1 MGLILQR
8 GKYLPKL
15 YFCGGRG
22 REAFYWGGSAV
33 SFPKNRQKQFVQ
45 VRFRLGCHIQF
56 YSRGYVVGVGGYT
69 WQTAVVVL
77 IKVLTDRSNPLFIF
91 AYT

>member
-33 SFPKNRQKQFVQ
+33 SFPKNRQKQSVQ
-45 VRFRLGCHIQF
+45 VRFRLGRHIHL
-56 YSRGYVVGVGGYT
+56 YSGGTSLGYGVIHGKLR
-69 WQTAVVVL
+69 W
-77 IKVLTDRSNPLFIF
+77 
-91 AYT
+91 